1 MEKGHNRKMCF
12 SLPGSEMIYFLA
24 FLITQ
29 RCGVAS
35 CNHRQLGLPVFATH
49 PCETRELPAW
59 LRWGRYSSTC
69 IWLLRC
75 TSFLLGLST
84 ERHRPCNEKPLAAGH
99 LLMMPLFLC
108 TTCLSFCSFSPFAT
122 HSTVLCVQL
131 FFPAPSSSLSDRF
144 HPY

>member
-1 MEKGHNRKMCF
+1 MEKGHNRQMCF

-59 LRWGRYSSTC
+59 AAAWLCWGRYSSTC

-75 TSFLLGLST
+75 TSFLLELST
-84 ERHRPCNEKPLAAGH
+84 EHHRPCNEKPLAAGH

-108 TTCLSFCSFSPFAT
+108 TTCLSFCSFSPCLLRTALSYVF
-122 HSTVLCVQL
+122 S
-131 FFPAPSSSLSDRF
+131 FSSPPPPPA
-144 HPY
+144 